1 MPSSGPLNNDDLKSL
16 VRTISNYPKAGIEFR
31 DISTLLMDGPA
42 FRMTIDR
49 LATTIDAQKFDRI
62 AGLEARGFIIA
73 AGLSYALG
81 MGKIMLRKKG
91 KLPYEIKSDV
101 IGIDYA
107 LEYGHDRIEMHQD
120 AVKTGERILLVDD
133 LLATGGTALAGAS
146 LLRQA
151 GAIVDTALF
160 VIDLPDL
167 GGTKKLRHAGIT
179 PHVLIEFEGD

>member
-1 MPSSGPLNNDDLKSL
+1 MPMNQNNDDLKSL
-16 VRTISNYPKAGIEFR
+16 VRTIADYPKEGIAFR
-31 DISTLLMDGPA
+31 DISTLLMDGEA

-49 LATTIDAQKFDRI
+49 LATQIDPQKFDRI

-91 KLPYEIKSDV
+91 KLPFGNPADV
-101 IGIDYA
+101 IGVDYA
-107 LEYGHDRIEMHQD
+107 LEYGHDRIEMHRN
-120 AVKTGERILLVDD
+120 AVKKGERVLLVDD
-133 LLATGGTALAGAS
+133 LLATGGTALAGTA
-146 LLRQA
+146 LLREA

-160 VIDLPDL
+160 VIDLPDI
-167 GGTKKLRHAGIT
+167 GGTQKLRDSGIT

>member
-1 MPSSGPLNNDDLKSL
+1 MNQNNDDLKSL
-16 VRTISNYPKAGIEFR
+16 IRTISNYPKEGIEFR
-31 DISTLLMDGPA
+31 DISTLLMDGEA

-49 LATTIDAQKFDRI
+49 LATQIDARNFDRL

-81 MGKIMLRKKG
+81 MGKIMLRKQG
-91 KLPYEIKSDV
+91 KLPYQTPNEV
-101 IGIDYA
+101 IGVDYA
-107 LEYGHDRIEMHQD
+107 LEYGHDRIEMHHD
-120 AVKTGERILLVDD
+120 AVKAGERILLIDD

-160 VIDLPDL
+160 VIDLPDI
-167 GGTKKLRHAGIT
+167 GGTQKLRDAGIT

>member
-1 MPSSGPLNNDDLKSL
+1 MSQNNDDLKSL
-16 VRTISNYPKAGIEFR
+16 VRTISDYPKEGIEFR
-31 DISTLLMDGPA
+31 DISTLLMDGEA

-49 LATTIDAQKFDRI
+49 LATQIDARNFDRL

-81 MGKIMLRKKG
+81 MGKIMLRKQG
-91 KLPYEIKSDV
+91 KLPYQTPNEV
-101 IGIDYA
+101 IGVDYA
-107 LEYGHDRIEMHQD
+107 LEYGHDRIEMHHD
-120 AVKTGERILLVDD
+120 AVKAGERILLIDD

-160 VIDLPDL
+160 VIDLPDI
-167 GGTKKLRHAGIT
+167 GGTQKLRDAGIT